1 MQDDNQNEIAV
12 AEEKQQL
19 SIFKSVYYQM
29 NAKPDSMSKA
39 YSRKIIIDKDDIVE
53 LNNRVCEKINLNYE
67 DDGFITSVTVDLK
80 DRRVIVFKCW
90 EEFIQHSWVE
100 TSSIMSI
107 SIQWNFN
114 IRIPGY
120 DLPQR
125 HNLVVKLTNG
135 LRPEEMLNLIFS
147 GKIEDFDE
155 VELNTFPVVARVD
168 FIQALLGEELLN
180 IVGEWVRGRKQN
192 TASKNVVLLLMKKYR
207 KRIAQYFEYV
217 SFIMTFILT
226 VGINTYYIRGLN
238 IDKLSDLSMTEFN
251 NLLILLAT
259 SVMVIFLLKK
269 IFEKLAENVYD
280 KLSEYGRVFIFNI
293 TRGDKNLQD
302 KINSSDNNSGKM
314 ILVKFV
320 FSLIFNIGCGIITPL
335 IC

>member
-1 MQDDNQNEIAV
+1 MQDDIQNEIAV

-90 EEFIQHSWVE
+90 EEFIQHPWVE

-192 TASKNVVLLLMKKYR
+192 TASKNVVLILMKKYR

-259 SVMVIFLLKK
+259 SVMVIFLLKQ
-269 IFEKLAENVYD
+269 IFEKLAENVYE

-302 KINSSDNNSGKM
+302 KINNSDKNSGKM

-320 FSLIFNIGCGIITPL
+320 LSLIFNIGCGIITSL

>member
-1 MQDDNQNEIAV
+1 MQDDIQNEIAV

-120 DLPQR
+120 ELPQR

-192 TASKNVVLLLMKKYR
+192 TASKNVVLLFMKKYR

-251 NLLILLAT
+251 NLLVILAT

-302 KINSSDNNSGKM
+302 KINSSDKNSGKM

-320 FSLIFNIGCGIITPL
+320 FSLIFNIGCGIITSL

>member
-1 MQDDNQNEIAV
+1 MQDDIQNEIAV

-192 TASKNVVLLLMKKYR
+192 TASKNVVLILMKKYR

-259 SVMVIFLLKK
+259 SVMVIFLLKQ
-269 IFEKLAENVYD
+269 IFEKLAENVYE

-302 KINSSDNNSGKM
+302 KINNSDKNSGKM

-320 FSLIFNIGCGIITPL
+320 LSLIFNIGCGIITSL

>member
-1 MQDDNQNEIAV
+1 
-12 AEEKQQL
+12 
-19 SIFKSVYYQM
+19 
-29 NAKPDSMSKA
+29 
-39 YSRKIIIDKDDIVE
+39 
-53 LNNRVCEKINLNYE
+53 
-67 DDGFITSVTVDLK
+67 
-80 DRRVIVFKCW
+80 
-90 EEFIQHSWVE
+90 
-100 TSSIMSI
+100 MSI

-320 FSLIFNIGCGIITPL
+320 FSLIFNIGCGIITSL